1 MLSIIIPSYKGSSI
15 LLNNLPSFIEYLDK
29 KNIRREVIIIDDGS
43 NDNGATQKVA
53 LEFGCIYLE
62 NLNNM
67 GKGASVRK
75 GMLHAKGEYRIF
87 TDVDI
92 PFEFEAFDQFIHY
105 LDIKEFDMVIG
116 DRTLPDSRYF
126 TEISRTRK
134 ISSTFFSFLVGR
146 FVTTGMFDTQCGM
159 KGFRANVAND
169 LFSVNR
175 INGFAFDVELLYIA
189 LKRNYDIKRI
199 PVKLQTNET
208 STISLAREGITM
220 FTDILS
226 IKLNQLQGK
235 YNKHSTNNENQ

>member
-1 MLSIIIPSYKGSSI
+1 MVSIIIPSYKGSSI
-15 LLNNLPSFIEYLDK
+15 LSNNLPSFIEYLDK

-43 NDNGATQKVA
+43 NDNGATRKIAQ
-53 LEFGCIYLE
+53 EFGCIYLE
-62 NLNNM
+62 NVNNM

-75 GMLHAKGEYRIF
+75 GMLHAKGDFRIF

-92 PFEFEAFDQFIHY
+92 PFNFEVFEQFIHY
-105 LDIKEFDMVIG
+105 LDVKEFDMVIG
-116 DRTLPDSRYF
+116 DRTLPDSKYF
-126 TEISRTRK
+126 TEISRARK
-134 ISSTFFSFLVGR
+134 VSSNLFSFLVGR

-159 KGFRANVAND
+159 KGFRANVAED

-199 PVKLQTNET
+199 PVRLRTNEA

-220 FTDILS
+220 FTDILT

-235 YNKHSTNNENQ
+235 YNKQTTTEK